1 MRRKVLVVDDDRKTV
16 ALVRMYLEQ
25 DGFHV
30 LCAYDGTTSL
40 ELARRERPEVIVL
53 DMMLPG
59 IDGAQVCRTLRAESD
74 VAILMLT
81 ARAALEDRIA
91 GLDLGADDYVVKPF
105 SPRELVA
112 RVRAVTRRLPTD
124 TAFRGPDE
132 IRQGEVVLNCRAR
145 EARVGDR
152 LVNITP
158 VEFRLLAVM
167 IAEPGRVFTREQLV
181 SKVFGYDYE
190 GLDRTIDAHMVRLR
204 RKFEPEPAH
213 PRFLKTVYGVGYMF
227 AVTPR

>member
-1 MRRKVLVVDDDRKTV
+1 
-16 ALVRMYLEQ
+16 MYLEQ

-30 LCAYDGTTSL
+30 LCAYDGHASL
-40 ELARRERPEVIVL
+40 ELARRERPEVVVL

-59 IDGAQVCRTLRAESD
+59 VDGAHVCRTLRAESD

-81 ARAALEDRIA
+81 ARAALEDRVA

-112 RVRAVTRRLPTD
+112 RVRAVTRRLPTE
-124 TAFRGPDE
+124 TAFRGPEE
-132 IRQGEVVLNCRAR
+132 IRQGEVVVNCRSR
-145 EARVGDR
+145 EVRVGDR
-152 LVNITP
+152 PLNVTP
-158 VEFRLLAVM
+158 VEFRLLTVL

-190 GLDRTIDAHMVRLR
+190 GVDRTIDAHMVRLR
-204 RKFEPEPAH
+204 RKIEEDPAR

-227 AVTPR
+227 AVPQR